1 MKTYLYNE
9 PVFDDAGNLIN
20 NIIIEKTEKEILD
33 IFWDTWHERMVDK
46 YGHNHELI
54 TEQTCIEDWVTIHW
68 AWENSLEIMK

>member
-1 MKTYLYNE
+1 MKIYLYNE
-9 PVFDDAGNLIN
+9 PVFGDDGNLIN

-68 AWENSLEIMK
+68 AWEKKND